1 MANTTIQGTG
11 GSATIT
17 GFGAKLDIWTANLDF
32 GGLDTTGFGDD
43 GYGTIEGS
51 LCGLSGSASGMM
63 IDNTAPIL
71 AAVLAAT
78 FGVAGLKITEL
89 LLYTV
94 GTTGYS
100 FPAVISNVALG
111 RPEDGKA
118 TVSFDFVSN
127 GRITPT

>member
-17 GFGAKLDIWTANLDF
+17 GFGAKLDIWSGNLDF
-32 GGLDTTGFGDD
+32 GPVDTTGFGDA
-43 GYGTIEGS
+43 GWGTGEPT

-63 IDNTAPIL
+63 IDDTAPIL
-71 AAVLAAT
+71 AAVMAAT
-78 FGVAGLKITEL
+78 FGVASLKVATL
-89 LLYTV
+89 LLYTT

-100 FPAVISNVALG
+100 FPAVISNVSLG